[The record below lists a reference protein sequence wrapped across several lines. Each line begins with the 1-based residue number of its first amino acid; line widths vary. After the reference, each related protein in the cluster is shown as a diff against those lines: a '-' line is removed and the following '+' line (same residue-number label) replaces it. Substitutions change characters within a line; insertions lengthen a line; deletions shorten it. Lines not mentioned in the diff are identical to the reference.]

1 MTHGIARW
9 VGACAVA
16 ASLAAMP
23 VATDVLSQLGITA
36 EAAKDAAASI
46 VSGGIFN
53 PGLPTAAFK
62 LLPPAARGEAAT
74 AGVAWLKAYTTT
86 PEFAQRYL
94 KVRDAHKPDAPV
106 FEGTPE
112 DELKRQ
118 SDEQKLAAEESK
130 RAIASLPPDQRKA
143 LEDALKKTTEMIV
156 AMDTP
161 EQKQLRLEAI
171 KAMRSERTQQYQQ
184 ELANW
189 QREYPDDPKPI
200 IARRL
205 REFLALSADVDFAA
219 ELRSDGGRMLFVN
232 PAYQA
237 KSAQWKMC
245 FRAGKE
251 ATTAA
256 RAAVQAWLQEL

>member
-16 ASLAAMP
+16 ASVAAMP
-23 VATDVLSQLGITA
+23 VATDVLSELGITA

>member
-16 ASLAAMP
+16 ASVAAMP

-156 AMDTP
+156 AMDSP